1 MEILCER
8 SNAARQKTKEA
19 IDNKIK
25 DDNAERGKVTQEQKL
40 IDENPLDENQVEE
53 NLVVLLEQ
61 RLQFLLRSLT
71 KLFLSKSPIHNK
83 KEYVALKFIIRF
95 LKD

>member
-8 SNAARQKTKEA
+8 NNAAIQKKEA

-25 DDNAERGKVTQEQKL
+25 DDSSERGKVIQEQKL
-40 IDENPLDENQVEE
+40 MDENPLDENQIEE

-71 KLFLSKSPIHNK
+71 KLFLSKSPVHNK
-83 KEYVALKFIIRF
+83 KEYVALKFITRF
-95 LKD
+95 LKDY

>member
-8 SNAARQKTKEA
+8 GNATRQKTF
-19 IDNKIK
+19 DNKTE
-25 DDNAERGKVTQEQKL
+25 DDNAEREKVTEEQKL
-40 IDENPLDENQVEE
+40 MDDEE

-71 KLFLSKSPIHNK
+71 KLFLSKSPVHNK
-83 KEYVALKFIIRF
+83 KEYVALI
-95 LKD
+95 LYM